1 MVGHAIID
9 KHANWVID
17 GDEPYEFA
25 PA

>member
-17 GDEPYEFA
+17 GDEPYESA